1 MFGAVAKGTSMK
13 LYTYPG
19 SPGCRPIAMFIADH
33 KMDVEQ
39 QVVDLQSG
47 EQYGP
52 AFTAINPNNAVPV
65 LVDGD
70 LVLPECSAI
79 LKYLADVAGSPTYP
93 RDLKARARVNAAMDW
108 INTGLY
114 PAFGHNLC
122 YPQVLPNCKWEDATA
137 QSLALGKG
145 QIKSRKLL
153 GVMNDSMLANAP
165 YLCGKTLTIADYQAS
180 GIISL
185 GELTGCDFTAW
196 PKVQAWYEQM
206 EAMPNWQAA
215 NAPLYAWA
223 AFTKGQDYVRV

>member
-1 MFGAVAKGTSMK
+1 MK

-33 KMDVEQ
+33 QMDVEQ
-39 QVVDLQSG
+39 QIVDLQNG

-79 LKYLADVAGSPTYP
+79 LKYLADVAGSPAYP
-93 RDLKARARVNAAMDW
+93 KDLKARARVNAAMDW
-108 INTGLY
+108 INTALY

-122 YPQVLPNCKWEDATA
+122 YPQVLPNFKWEDPAA

-145 QIKSRKLL
+145 QIKSRRYLS
-153 GVMNDSMLANAP
+153 VMNDAMLKDRP
-165 YLCGKTLTIADYQAS
+165 FLCGNQISIADYQAS

-185 GELTGCDFTAW
+185 GELTGCDFAAW
-196 PKVQAWYEQM
+196 PHVQAWYERM